1 MSAAAMFRT
10 EARVQ
15 ARERVW
21 LSSAGISLAMAALL
35 LATSPGFS
43 RAAAPYVLL
52 LEVATV
58 GAVFAASLTLLDQ
71 TVGVFAALSTTPRG
85 VRSYVRPGSAS
96 SPPCRSRWP
105 RSSAR
110 PAPTAGSRSSR
121 CLSPSA

>member
-10 EARVQ
+10 EARIQ

-21 LSSAGISLAMAALL
+21 ASSAAVSLAMAAVLV
-35 LATSPGFS
+35 AVNRDAS
-43 RAAAPYVLL
+43 RAVAPYALL
-52 LEVATV
+52 FEVGTV
-58 GAVFAASLTLLDQ
+58 GAVFAASLTLLDR